1 MSRIWLGIVMALIGN
16 AACAPTVNTARLQD
30 VKKAA
35 LIGYHIEG
43 MAAPD
48 VDESPAYDY
57 GAPTENESTV
67 AAYQTLANALTTK
80 FKWEMTP
87 IEAITDDPFY
97 NKLRIEHQR
106 RTTKYWEG
114 GSMRIEDFMWSR
126 PPQRLTLSE
135 RRQLMETFGV
145 DALVTSGVFVR
156 KGKGMSTIIAI
167 IHLHVYDGVDSE
179 PIWSDIQA
187 TGQVSTHFKSRGT
200 FEEQGEAFWKTL
212 GYAYE
217 TLFKQYDKAVKAAE
231 NNPDLNQLP
240 THNRK

>member
-1 MSRIWLGIVMALIGN
+1 MSRIWLGLVMALIGN
-16 AACAPTVNTARLQD
+16 SACAPTVHTARLQD

-43 MAAPD
+43 ISAPD

-57 GAPTENESTV
+57 GAPTEHESTV
-67 AAYQTLANALTTK
+67 AAYQTLANALTAK
-80 FKWEMTP
+80 FNWEMTP

-135 RRQLMETFGV
+135 QRQLMENFGV
-145 DALVTSGVFVR
+145 DALVTSGVFIGR
-156 KGKGMSTIIAI
+156 GSGLSTQGSTPIMAI

-187 TGQVSTHFKSRGT
+187 TGKSSAHFNPRGT
-200 FEEQGEAFWKTL
+200 FEEQGETFGKVL

-231 NNPDLNQLP
+231 KNP
-240 THNRK
+240 